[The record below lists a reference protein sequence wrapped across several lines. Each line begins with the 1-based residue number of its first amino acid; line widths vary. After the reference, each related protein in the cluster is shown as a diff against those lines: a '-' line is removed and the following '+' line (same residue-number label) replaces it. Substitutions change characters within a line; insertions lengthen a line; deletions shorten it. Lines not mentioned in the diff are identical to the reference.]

1 MSFISEYKTSIAAD
15 LGKKLG
21 EKNPMAIPRLEKI
34 VVNVGMGS
42 WLQGSKDYS
51 KIVEGVEALS
61 GQKVVVK
68 ESRLSVSNFKLR
80 KGMPVGVMV
89 TLRGEKMYE
98 FLERFVKVVAPRIR
112 DFSGFSSKSFDGR
125 GNYSFGVKTYEVF
138 PEIHYNGVVK
148 DYGIQF
154 TVVTSSAGNEGARA
168 LLDAFAFPFKKESN
182 S

>member
-1 MSFISEYKTSIAAD
+1 MSFITEYKTSIAANLGEK
-15 LGKKLG
+15 LGKK
-21 EKNPMAIPRLEKI
+21 NPMSIPRLEKI

-51 KIVEGVEALS
+51 KIVEGVESLS

-68 ESRLSVSNFKLR
+68 DARLSVSNFKLR

-89 TLRGEKMYE
+89 TLRREKMYE
-98 FLERFVKVVAPRIR
+98 FLERFVKIVAPRVR

-138 PEIHYNGVVK
+138 PEISYKEVVK

-154 TVVTSSAGNEGARA
+154 TVVTSASDDVEAKA
-168 LLDAFAFPFKKESN
+168 LLDAFGFPFKKESN

>member
-21 EKNPMAIPRLEKI
+21 VTNPMSIPKLEKI

-42 WLQGSKDYS
+42 WLQGSKDYAA
-51 KIVEGVEALS
+51 IVQGVEALS

-68 ESRLSVSNFKLR
+68 EAKLSVSNFKLR

-98 FLERFVKVVAPRIR
+98 FFERMVKVVAPRIR
-112 DFSGFSSKSFDGR
+112 DFSGFSRKSFDGR
-125 GNYSFGVKTYEVF
+125 GNYSFGVDTYEVF
-138 PEIHYNGVVK
+138 PEIHYKEVVK
-148 DYGIQF
+148 NYGIQF
-154 TVVTSSAGNEGARA
+154 TVVTSSSDNDGAKA
-168 LLDAFAFPFKKESN
+168 LLDAFGFPFKKES
-182 S
+182 